1 MGIFGSDYESAGVGI
16 PKNAPKKKGVFRFFE
31 LLFRKFW
38 KLIQV
43 NMLYS
48 VFFIP
53 ILLAGYAFLR
63 VSNSKIAAIII
74 IICLCAFAAVFGPAT
89 AQFERFN
96 LACPRATVVK
106 AMEQLKAALDNHT
119 KWA

>member
-89 AQFERFN
+89 AGMMKILRNYTLERHSF
-96 LACPRATVVK
+96 R
-106 AMEQLKAALDNHT
+106 
-119 KWA
+119 